1 MVSSVDDAR
10 ALPSYTVQQN
20 RSIETGAA
28 RAKDQIT
35 AVLPALIKNFYSG
48 SLHSP
53 IIVPLSKLKYLQ
65 MIVICVIDKDHGNK

>member
-1 MVSSVDDAR
+1 MVSSVGDAR
-10 ALPSYTVQQN
+10 ALPVQLSKTD
-20 RSIETGAA
+20 RLKRA

-35 AVLPALIKNFYSG
+35 AVLPALIKNFY

-65 MIVICVIDKDHGNK
+65 MIVIFAIDKDHGNK

>member
-1 MVSSVDDAR
+1 MVSSVGDAR
-10 ALPSYTVQQN
+10 ALPVQLSKTD
-20 RSIETGAA
+20 RLKRAL
-28 RAKDQIT
+28 AKDQIT

-65 MIVICVIDKDHGNK
+65 MIVIFAIDKDHGNK

>member
-35 AVLPALIKNFYSG
+35 AVLTCFDLKFLRISFWGAREKRRRYNFSWVKQS
-48 SLHSP
+48 SLP
-53 IIVPLSKLKYLQ
+53 KF
-65 MIVICVIDKDHGNK
+65 